1 MLTTA
6 EKLTLWLFACIA
18 GCWSEPR
25 VQKSV
30 HHRGACPCWPQ
41 FLAVAFRCAA
51 FPSHTAVFLHCLLAL
66 KKGEKLGLAPNIAQ
80 AASDA
85 ARVSVCVCACV
96 CVCVCVCA
104 ECCLLTAHTAPV
116 ANSPNPFISV
126 HLCILA
132 AVFAPQSVRAITSA
146 PTPLQKTTA
155 INHAMHVLLTSA
167 SAQHTAFAAAATT
180 GAVNGDNH
188 KPPSRTPMTADDLVP
203 ALCKRLCWVN
213 KLCLHVPLCC

>member
-1 MLTTA
+1 MASISCCCISLRCLSLTHCCVFVLSSCT
-6 EKLTLWLFACIA
+6 
-18 GCWSEPR
+18 
-25 VQKSV
+25 QKG
-30 HHRGACPCWPQ
+30 RKTWA
-41 FLAVAFRCAA
+41 R
-51 FPSHTAVFLHCLLAL
+51 TKHCTGS
-66 KKGEKLGLAPNIAQ
+66 KRRSTGK
-80 AASDA
+80 
-85 ARVSVCVCACV
+85 CV
-96 CVCVCVCA
+96 CVCVCLCVCV
-104 ECCLLTAHTAPV
+104 CVCRVLLADCTHCSSGQQPKSIHIRA
-116 ANSPNPFISV
+116 SV
-126 HLCILA
+126 HLAGC
-132 AVFAPQSVRAITSA
+132 FAPQSVRAITSA

>member
-51 FPSHTAVFLHCLLAL
+51 FPSHTAVFLYCLLAL

-96 CVCVCVCA
+96 CVCVCVCRV
-104 ECCLLTAHTAPV
+104 LLADCTHCSSGQQPKSIHIRA
-116 ANSPNPFISV
+116 SV
-126 HLCILA
+126 HLAGC
-132 AVFAPQSVRAITSA
+132 FAPQSVRAITSA

>member
-51 FPSHTAVFLHCLLAL
+51 FPSHTAVFLYCLLAL

-126 HLCILA
+126 HLCILP
-132 AVFAPQSVRAITSA
+132 AVLPHSLCGPLPPPQRRCRRQLPSTMPCMCCSHQHLRSTQRS
-146 PTPLQKTTA
+146 
-155 INHAMHVLLTSA
+155 LLLP
-167 SAQHTAFAAAATT
+167 QP
-180 GAVNGDNH
+180 G
-188 KPPSRTPMTADDLVP
+188 L
-203 ALCKRLCWVN
+203 
-213 KLCLHVPLCC
+213 